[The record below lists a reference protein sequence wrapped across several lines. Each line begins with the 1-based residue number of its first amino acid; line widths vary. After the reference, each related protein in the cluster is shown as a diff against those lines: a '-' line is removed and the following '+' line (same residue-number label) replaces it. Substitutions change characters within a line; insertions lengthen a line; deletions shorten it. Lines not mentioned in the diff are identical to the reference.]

1 MERISAVEPPFS
13 SALAAAFQKAMGD
26 SGVPPIRLFRTVA
39 NNERVFC
46 ALVNGGLLARTG
58 LLDLGQM
65 NSGDRELVILRTTA
79 LAEAAYEWEIHVA
92 FFSGSSGLTEEQI
105 HDTTAAR
112 VDASLWTAR
121 QKAIISL
128 VDAAV
133 LGFSQETI
141 IDGVLSDEEIIE
153 IIMLAGLYRTVS
165 CLVHASGVE
174 REQTGVQ
181 FPGWRPA

>member
-1 MERISAVEPPFS
+1 MERISAVEPPYS
-13 SALAAAFQKAMGD
+13 KALAAAFHKAMGD
-26 SGVPPIRLFRTVA
+26 SDIPPIRLFRTVA

-46 ALVNGGLLARTG
+46 ALVNGGLLGRTG
-58 LLDLGQM
+58 LLDLDQM
-65 NSGDRELVILRTTA
+65 TSADRELVILRTTA
-79 LAEAAYEWEIHVA
+79 AAEATYEWEIHVA

-112 VDASLWTAR
+112 VDVKLWTPR
-121 QKAIISL
+121 QNAIISL

-133 LGFSQETI
+133 LGFAQETI
-141 IDGVLSDEEIIE
+141 IDGVLSNEEIIE
-153 IIMLAGLYRTVS
+153 IVMLAGLYRTVS

-174 REQTGVQ
+174 REQTDVQ